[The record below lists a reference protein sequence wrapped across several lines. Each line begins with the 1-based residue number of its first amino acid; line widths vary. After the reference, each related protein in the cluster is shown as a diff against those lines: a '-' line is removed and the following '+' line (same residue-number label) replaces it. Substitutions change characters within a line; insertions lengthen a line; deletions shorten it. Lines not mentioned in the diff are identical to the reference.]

1 MKQDLTEYEET
12 VLLPRLIK
20 GFRAHVGRENA
31 VTATRIISSL
41 KNAELIISGSVVR
54 KLVKHIRQNRMLVG
68 LASSPESGYWIEND
82 PELLRECIDKLM
94 TRAQEQLD
102 TVDALKRDWIEMTMK
117 QTALIPA
124 MS

>member
-1 MKQDLTEYEET
+1 MKQDLTEYELT

-20 GFRAHVGRENA
+20 GFRAHVGKENA
-31 VTATRIISSL
+31 VTATRIVKSL

-54 KLVKHIRQNRMLVG
+54 KLVKHIRQNRLLVG
-68 LASSPESGYWIEND
+68 LASSPDHGYWIETD
-82 PELLRECIDKLM
+82 PQLLQEVIHKLM

-102 TVDALKRDWIEMTMK
+102 TVDALKRDWIEMSMK
-117 QTALIPA
+117 QTTLIPA